1 MILAKVIGQVVST
14 MKLDIFKG
22 FKLLLVKPIDIEE
35 KPKGKSFLVLD
46 TVQAGVGDIVLV
58 MDEGNSARAVLE
70 NTTAP
75 IRSIIVGIVD
85 EIQTNKREEK

>member
-58 MDEGNSARAVLE
+58 MDEGNSFMTPR
-70 NTTAP
+70 
-75 IRSIIVGIVD
+75 R
-85 EIQTNKREEK
+85 